1 MTTLLESAFSRITAF
16 PFLFSVMPI
25 LLLPLFVVSDAFGAQ
40 TDMSV
45 KKQKT
50 VKSFSNCSGC
60 PRMVIVPAGH
70 FEMGSPDAEAGR
82 GKDEGPVHRVKVK
95 RFALGKYEVTRRE
108 FATFVKSTRHRAGD
122 NCATLEEGMV
132 EDREGDWRVLHYGQ
146 SERHPIGCIS
156 WNDAQAY
163 VKWLS
168 RRSGKKYRLPTE
180 AEWEYAARAGT
191 TTSRF
196 WGDDAN
202 LACGFANA
210 ADKTAQA
217 LIEGA
222 SSWGIHACIDGFD
235 FTSPVGSFKANA
247 FGLHDM
253 LGNAWEWTEDSY
265 HESYVG
271 APLNGKAWQGDG
283 EKRVLRGGSW
293 NNGPRNVRSAGR
305 NGAAPGKRFS
315 FFGFRVARTLP

>member
-1 MTTLLESAFSRITAF
+1 MKTHLESVLFRRASF
-16 PFLFSVMPI
+16 PALLSMLPI
-25 LLLPLFVVSDAFGAQ
+25 LLLPFVIACDAFAAQ
-40 TDMSV
+40 TDIAV
-45 KKQKT
+45 RKPKA
-50 VKSFSNCSGC
+50 VKSFADCADC

-70 FEMGSPDAEAGR
+70 FEMGSPVTEAGR
-82 GKDEGPVHRVKVK
+82 GDDEGPLHRVKVA

-108 FATFVKSTRHRAGD
+108 FAAFVKATKHSSGD
-122 NCATLEEGMV
+122 RCATLEEGMV
-132 EDREGDWRVLHYGQ
+132 EDRKGDWLVLHYGQ

-156 WNDAQAY
+156 WDDAQAY

-191 TTSRF
+191 TTARF
-196 WGDDAN
+196 WGDDAD

-222 SSWGIHACIDGFD
+222 SSWGIHACTDGFD
-235 FTSPVGSFKANA
+235 FTAPVGSFTANA

-253 LGNAWEWTEDSY
+253 LGNAWEWTGDSY
-265 HESYVG
+265 HESYAG
-271 APLNGKAWQGDG
+271 APLSGKAWQGDG
-283 EKRVLRGGSW
+283 AKRVLRGGSW

-305 NGAAPGKRFS
+305 NSAVPGKRFS

>member
-1 MTTLLESAFSRITAF
+1 MNTNPESALFSRSAF
-16 PFLFSVMPI
+16 PALFSMMPI
-25 LLLPLFVVSDAFGAQ
+25 LALSLTVAGDVFAAPAGVTVTKHKA
-40 TDMSV
+40 
-45 KKQKT
+45 
-50 VKSFSNCSGC
+50 VKSFSNCAGC
-60 PRMVIVPAGH
+60 PKMVIVPAGH
-70 FEMGSPDAEAGR
+70 FEMGSPEAEAGR
-82 GKDEGPVHRVKVK
+82 GDDEGPLHQVKVA
-95 RFALGKYEVTRRE
+95 RFALGKYEVTRGE
-108 FATFVKSTRHRAGD
+108 FAAFVKATKHSSGD
-122 NCATLEEGMV
+122 RCGTLEEGMV
-132 EDREGDWRVLHYGQ
+132 EDRKGDWLVLHYGQ

-156 WNDAQAY
+156 WDDAQAY

-196 WGDDAN
+196 WGDDAD
-202 LACGFANA
+202 LACGYANA
-210 ADKTAQA
+210 ADKTAQS

-222 SSWGIHACIDGFD
+222 SSWGIHACVDGFD

-265 HESYVG
+265 HESYVD
-271 APLNGKAWQGDG
+271 APLNGKAWLGDG

-305 NGAAPGKRFS
+305 NSSVPGKRFS